1 MGGSSSKP
9 KEAKEKEKDKEKGPK
24 QSASQQ
30 HRVTPVAK
38 KPPDATARSTPQ
50 PSPRQA
56 AGTASTSTLRIA
68 SCVSGAPHSLV
79 DPRVLSHWVAAF
91 APLRHSPGLRLD
103 VLLHLDGSTH
113 PLRVLHRVAVTLNA
127 SSLELYNVPT
137 RNASL
142 SKERKGTSSMR
153 DANTLDGQLRKTHG
167 SVSDLKCAGPVR
179 CVQVG
184 DKECMT
190 TGYEQAVKWRGC
202 LRDIERHEHHAGTYA
217 FVLRLRPD
225 LEFGA
230 EFPKAIEWFRLRRD
244 VVMTMVANGVNE
256 KRLDGSVA
264 ARISFLDDGLALL
277 PRRAATAYF
286 GVADAFEACI
296 PPCPPLVPLFGQRGM
311 PNSLQRCM
319 PNSTGNVGRWRWAEY
334 RVLFALSQ
342 VQPPL
347 SFAEFPSTRP
357 GWAIVDDCPQ
367 PCYYDSS
374 RDLIRRKGIASVWG
388 GARFPAHALLS
399 TDLPTS
405 SFSPATL
412 LTAAEFP
419 CVGPVALT
427 PRCSRRRSIDTGGER
442 HSDVAEV

>member
-1 MGGSSSKP
+1 MGGSSSKT

-264 ARISFLDDGLALL
+264 ARISFL
-277 PRRAATAYF
+277 
-286 GVADAFEACI
+286 
-296 PPCPPLVPLFGQRGM
+296 
-311 PNSLQRCM
+311 
-319 PNSTGNVGRWRWAEY
+319 
-334 RVLFALSQ
+334 
-342 VQPPL
+342 
-347 SFAEFPSTRP
+347 
-357 GWAIVDDCPQ
+357 
-367 PCYYDSS
+367 
-374 RDLIRRKGIASVWG
+374 
-388 GARFPAHALLS
+388 
-399 TDLPTS
+399 
-405 SFSPATL
+405 
-412 LTAAEFP
+412 
-419 CVGPVALT
+419 
-427 PRCSRRRSIDTGGER
+427 
-442 HSDVAEV
+442 